1 MDHLHKR
8 YFTLKSQVGTKHE
21 DLLVSLRGR
30 HSNLFGGPGRDTL
43 VAVGGHDLLHGGEGA
58 DVFAIAT
65 SEKQQKKYLRKGK
78 YHAHSIMDFN
88 PAEGDT
94 LDLSHVVDDI
104 KDLK

>member
-43 VAVGGHDLLHGGEGA
+43 VAVGGHDLLHGG
-58 DVFAIAT
+58 
-65 SEKQQKKYLRKGK
+65 
-78 YHAHSIMDFN
+78 
-88 PAEGDT
+88 
-94 LDLSHVVDDI
+94 
-104 KDLK
+104 